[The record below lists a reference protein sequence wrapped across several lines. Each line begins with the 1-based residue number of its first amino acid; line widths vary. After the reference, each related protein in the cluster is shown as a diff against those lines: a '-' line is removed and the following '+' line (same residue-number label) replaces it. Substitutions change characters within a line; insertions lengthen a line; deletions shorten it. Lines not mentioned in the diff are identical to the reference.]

1 MDGKQLKNS
10 ILQWAIQGKL
20 VPQNPKDEPAQ
31 KLLERIA
38 ASRNGGVSPWSEA
51 IGSSKNSKKSLSTSL
66 RGPCKGTKQSKNPTS
81 RIYRE
86 NGVWYEQVGTVTPKD
101 ISDEIPFEI
110 PENWAWCRVSQV
122 MDVKGGKRIPLGNSW
137 MKTVTK
143 HIYIRVSTIIDRD
156 LRYISDD
163 VYEKIKNYTISKND
177 LYITVAGTIGA
188 VGIVPE
194 KFDNMNLTENAD
206 KITNICIDKDFI
218 VKCFNSPFVQ
228 SQFKALTNQMA
239 QPKLSIRNVLTT
251 LFPLP
256 PLAEQKRIVAKLE
269 QVLPLAEEYGAAQE
283 QLDKLNKE
291 LPEALKKSILQEAIQ
306 GKLVPQNPKE
316 EPAQKLLERIATSR
330 NGDVSPWSEA
340 IGSNKNSKKSLSTSL
355 RGAKATKQSKNPPS
369 RIYRENGSWY
379 EQIGTATPKDIT
391 DEIPFE
397 IPETWVWTRMGNIGS
412 WGAGATPAKGNPAF
426 YKDGEIP
433 WLVTGELNNSV
444 VTETKIKV
452 SKLALQKCSLR
463 LCQPGDV
470 LIAMYGA
477 TIGKLAIAG
486 IELTTNQACCACSLY
501 YDYNK
506 YLFYFLMASKSDLI
520 KRGEGGAQPNISKE
534 KLVNYLI
541 PLPPLAEQKRIVA
554 KLEQLFKVL

>member
-20 VPQNPKDEPAQ
+20 VPQNPKDEPAS

-38 ASRNGGVSPWSEA
+38 ESRNE
-51 IGSSKNSKKSLSTSL
+51 SSLSLPKGTSSTSL
-66 RGPCKGTKQSKNPTS
+66 RGAKATKQSKNQPS

-86 NGVWYEQVGTVTPKD
+86 NGVWYEQVGTATPKD

-110 PENWAWCRVSQV
+110 PENWAWCRLKDYL
-122 MDVKGGKRIPLGNSW
+122 DVRDGTHDSPKYYSSGIPF
-137 MKTVTK
+137 VTSK
-143 HIYIRVSTIIDRD
+143 NLVNGQIDFSNVK
-156 LRYISDD
+156 YISQEDHEAFSARSKVDD
-163 VYEKIKNYTISKND
+163 NDILFAMIGSIGNPVLVKKTCDFSIKNVALFKPYNEETD
-177 LYITVAGTIGA
+177 MHYMLLYFQHIQTGLKKIAAGG
-188 VGIVPE
+188 
-194 KFDNMNLTENAD
+194 
-206 KITNICIDKDFI
+206 
-218 VKCFNSPFVQ
+218 VQ
-228 SQFKALTNQMA
+228 SFISLNVF
-239 QPKLSIRNVLTT
+239 RNW

-269 QVLPLAEEYGAAQE
+269 QVLPLAEEYGTAQE

-306 GKLVPQNPKE
+306 GKLVPQNPKD
-316 EPAQKLLERIATSR
+316 EPAQKLLERIAASR
-330 NGDVSPWSEA
+330 NES
-340 IGSNKNSKKSLSTSL
+340 SLSLPKGTSSTSL

-369 RIYRENGSWY
+369 RIYRENGVWY
-379 EQIGTATPKDIT
+379 EQIGTATPKDIS

-397 IPETWVWTRMGNIGS
+397 IPETWTWTRMGNIGL

-534 KLVNYLI
+534 KLVNYLM